1 MAVDPVRDA
10 AIATLLR
17 IFNTRAH
24 VDVSIDRTL
33 RRNKLSPRGSRFM
46 THLVYG
52 VVRHRMLC
60 DYVLQPLCDQPLDQ
74 LPLPVLM
81 ILRMGVFQ
89 AFFCGNVT
97 RPALVHTSVDLA
109 RKRGH
114 SGLARV
120 TNAVLRRLPESL
132 DAVELPDKSAR
143 FHDYLRVRY
152 SMPRW
157 LVRLWCDLYG
167 EEGAEAF
174 CRACD
179 SPAPPAL
186 RVNTL
191 LTTTETLQEQMM
203 KAGLVVKKPVE
214 ALDALIVEDGTNPQT
229 TRWFREGHFMQQ
241 DLASMLTGALVDPQ
255 PGEEILDL
263 CAAPGGKALHLA
275 ALSRDQATIVAH
287 DRYFGRIA
295 RVLENQER
303 LQAGSILPL
312 CGDALAPPFP
322 DGHFDRV
329 LVDAPCSGLGTLRRH
344 PEIKWRI
351 EQESPALLAK
361 NQIAMLRKAL
371 QLCKNGGL
379 VVYSVCTPT
388 PQETVEVV
396 KTVCAD
402 GGCIPE
408 DGPEQFN
415 TWKTAQGQYQ
425 TSPENGAWD
434 AFYLMRFRKQ
444 S

>member
-1 MAVDPVRDA
+1 MAVDHVRDA
-10 AIATLLR
+10 AVSTLLR
-17 IFNTRAH
+17 IFNNQAH
-24 VDVSIDRTL
+24 VDVSVDRTL

-60 DYVLQPLCDQPLDQ
+60 DYVLHPLCDQPLDQ

-89 AFFCGNVT
+89 TFFCDNVT
-97 RPALVHTSVDLA
+97 RPAMVHTSVDLA
-109 RKRGH
+109 RKRSH

-120 TNAVLRRLPESL
+120 TNAVLRRVPASL
-132 DAVELPDKSAR
+132 DEVVLPDREKDLR
-143 FHDYLRVRY
+143 DYLRVRY

-167 EEGAEAF
+167 EGGAEQF
-174 CRACD
+174 CQACD
-179 SPAPPAL
+179 TPAPPAV

-191 LTTTETLQEQMM
+191 LTSTETLLEEML
-203 KAGLVVKKPVE
+203 KGGIVAERPE
-214 ALDALIVEDGTNPQT
+214 AALDALLLHDGTNPQT
-229 TRWFREGHFMQQ
+229 TRWFREGHLMQQ
-241 DLASMLTGALVDPQ
+241 DLASILAGALVDAQ
-255 PGEEILDL
+255 PGEKILDL
-263 CAAPGGKALHLA
+263 CAAPGGKGLHMAASSQDRSRIIALE
-275 ALSRDQATIVAH
+275 RF
-287 DRYFGRIA
+287 FGRIP
-295 RVLENQER
+295 RIVENMER
-303 LQAGSILPL
+303 LQSKSISPL
-312 CGDALAPPFP
+312 CGDALAAPFEE
-322 DGHFDRV
+322 GSFDRV

-344 PEIKWRI
+344 PEIKWRVSR
-351 EQESPALLAK
+351 ETPALLAET
-361 NQIAMLRKAL
+361 QVAMLRKAL

-388 PQETVEVV
+388 PEETTGVVETVL
-396 KTVCAD
+396 AD
-402 GGCIPE
+402 GGSMAE
-408 DGPEQFN
+408 DGPEHFN
-415 TWKTAQGQYQ
+415 SWKTAQGQYQ